1 MKLLALGLNHKTAP
15 IELREQAAFG
25 SGALQP
31 ALRELTSKRG
41 TGGMVSEAA
50 ILSTCNRTEIYCGRD
65 DLDYRPGTPDD
76 VQPILDWFSRH
87 TGFSPADLA
96 GNLYHFPNEQA
107 VKHAF
112 RVASGLDSMVLG
124 EPQILGQ
131 MKDAFHAAVE
141 VGATGK
147 VLNRLFQHT
156 FSVAKQVRTD
166 TAIGANSVSVAYAG
180 VRLARRVFARL
191 DEQTVLL
198 IGAGETI
205 ELVARHLKESGVG
218 TMIVANR
225 SIRRAHTVAQAVG
238 CEAITLGQIPE
249 RLAGADIV
257 VSSTASTLP
266 ILGKGAV
273 ERALARRRNM
283 RRHKPMFILD
293 LAVPRDV
300 EAEVSGLRDVY
311 LYNVDDLQSVVA
323 HNRGLRLRAAEQAEI
338 IIDLQVVR
346 FMRWMR
352 SLESVPAIRALRREL
367 DVLGQEEAERAVQ
380 RIRHGENPQ
389 AVARQLARNLTNKFA
404 HRPSRALR
412 QANVDGNPGLIAAA
426 RKLFGL

>member
-1 MKLLALGLNHKTAP
+1 MKLLAVGLNHETACV
-15 IELREQAAFG
+15 ELRERAAFAAD
-25 SGALQP
+25 ALQP
-31 ALRELTSKRG
+31 ALRDLTASAG
-41 TGGMVSEAA
+41 VSEAA
-50 ILSTCNRTEIYCGRD
+50 ILSTCNRTEIYCGQNDDGRD
-65 DLDYRPGTPDD
+65 DDGGGR
-76 VQPILDWFSRH
+76 ILDWLGRRGGFSR
-87 TGFSPADLA
+87 AQLA
-96 GNLYHFPNEQA
+96 GNVYQFPNEQA

-131 MKDAFHAAVE
+131 MKAAFHTAVD

-166 TAIGANSVSVAYAG
+166 TSVGANSVSVAYAG
-180 VRLARRVFARL
+180 VSLAKRVFTHLSA
-191 DEQTVLL
+191 QTALL

-218 TMIVANR
+218 RLLIANR
-225 SIRRAHTVAQAVG
+225 SIDKAHTLARAVG

-249 RLAGADIV
+249 RLEQADMV

-273 ERALARRRNM
+273 ERALARRK
-283 RRHKPMFILD
+283 HKMMFILD

-300 EAEVSGLRDVY
+300 EAQVSQLRDVY
-311 LYNVDDLQSVVA
+311 LYTVDDLQSVVE
-323 HNRGLRLRAAEQAEI
+323 HHRGLRARAAEEAEI

-352 SLESVPAIRALRREL
+352 SLDSVPAIRALRQEL
-367 DVLGQEEAERAVQ
+367 DAVGQAEADKAARK
-380 RIRHGENPQ
+380 IRNGEDPQ
-389 AVARQLARNLTNKFA
+389 AVARQLARSLANKFA
-404 HRPSRALR
+404 HRPSEALK
-412 QANVDGNPGLIAAA
+412 QANIEGNPGLIAAA
-426 RKLFGL
+426 RKLFGR

>member
-1 MKLLALGLNHKTAP
+1 MKLLALGLNHETAP
-15 IELREQAAFG
+15 IELREQVAFG
-25 SGALQP
+25 PDALRP
-31 ALRELTSKRG
+31 ALRELTSS
-41 TGGMVSEAA
+41 GGAASEAA
-50 ILSTCNRTEIYCGRD
+50 ILSTCNRTEIYCGQD
-65 DLDYRPGTPDD
+65 APNQHPGGE
-76 VQPILDWFSRH
+76 QIILDWFSRH
-87 TGFSPADLA
+87 TGFSRSDLA
-96 GNLYHFPNEQA
+96 GSVYHFPNEQA

-112 RVASGLDSMVLG
+112 RVASGLDSLVLG

-131 MKDAFHAAVE
+131 MKDAFHTAADA
-141 VGATGK
+141 GATGK

-180 VRLARRVFARL
+180 VCLARRVFTRL
-191 DEQTVLL
+191 AEQTVLL

-205 ELVARHLKESGVG
+205 ELVARHLKESGIG
-218 TMIVANR
+218 PMIIANR
-225 SIRRAHTVAQAVG
+225 SIQRAQTLAQAVG

-249 RLAGADIV
+249 RLAEADIV

-273 ERALARRRNM
+273 ERALAERKNR

-300 EAEVSGLRDVY
+300 EAEVSRLRDVY
-311 LYNVDDLQSVVA
+311 LYTVDDLQSVVD
-323 HNRGLRLRAAEQAEI
+323 HNRGLRVQAAEEAEI

-367 DVLGQEEAERAVQ
+367 DAMSGEEAERAAR
-380 RIRHGENPQ
+380 RIRNGEDPQ
-389 AVARQLARNLTNKFA
+389 AVARQLARNLAHKFA
-404 HRPSRALR
+404 HHPSRALR
-412 QANVDGNPGLIAAA
+412 SAQMDGNPGLIAAA